1 LSNYLGELAALATA
15 VCWVLT
21 AISFTIAGR
30 QAGSVVVNRLR
41 LILAVLFLSLT
52 HLLVK
57 GQWLVTGAEP
67 DRWFWLGLSGIVGL
81 VIGDGFLLQALVWI
95 GPRLPM
101 LMMSLVPII
110 SAALGWV
117 FLGERLSAVE
127 MLAIGLTVGAVA
139 MVVTDK
145 KDSNGLQVEPRRYW
159 LGILMGLGG
168 ALGQAVGLIMSKWGM
183 MGDFDP
189 LSATLIRMIVAAA
202 VMWSVALFRGQAGA
216 TLRALNDRRASLAI
230 LAGAI
235 AGPFVGVWLSLVAVK
250 LTRVGIASTLMAL
263 TPVFILV
270 PSHFLFKERVSL
282 RGILGTAAAVAGVV
296 IILLA

>member
-1 LSNYLGELAALATA
+1 MSNYLGELAALATA

-67 DRWFWLGLSGIVGL
+67 YRWFWLGSSGIVGL

-110 SAALGWV
+110 SAVLGWV

-127 MLAIGLTVGAVA
+127 MLAIGLTVSAVA
-139 MVVTDK
+139 MVVTGK
-145 KDSNGLQVEPRRYW
+145 KDGNDLQVEPRRYW

-168 ALGQAVGLIMSKWGM
+168 ALGQAVGLVMSKRGM

-202 VMWSVALFRGQAGA
+202 VMWAVALFRAQAGA

-263 TPVFILV
+263 TPVFVLV
-270 PSHFLFKERVSL
+270 PSYFLFKEPVRL

>member
-67 DRWFWLGLSGIVGL
+67 YRWFWLGSSGIVGL
-81 VIGDGFLLQALVWI
+81 VIGDGFLLQALVWV

-110 SAALGWV
+110 SVALGWV

-145 KDSNGLQVEPRRYW
+145 KDGNNLQVEPRRYW

-168 ALGQAVGLIMSKWGM
+168 ALGQAV
-183 MGDFDP
+183 
-189 LSATLIRMIVAAA
+189 
-202 VMWSVALFRGQAGA
+202 GQAGA

-250 LTRVGIASTLMAL
+250 LIPVGIASTLMAL
-263 TPVFILV
+263 TPVFVLI

>member
-1 LSNYLGELAALATA
+1 MSNYLGQLAALATA
-15 VCWVLT
+15 VCWVVT

-117 FLGERLSAVE
+117 FLGERLSALE

-145 KDSNGLQVEPRRYW
+145 KDGNDLQVEPRRYW
-159 LGILMGLGG
+159 VGILMGLGG
-168 ALGQAVGLIMSKWGM
+168 ALGQAVGLIMSKRGM

-189 LSATLIRMIVAAA
+189 LSATLIRMTVAAA
-202 VMWSVALFRGQAGA
+202 VMWAIALFRDQVGA

-250 LTRVGIASTLMAL
+250 LVPVGIASTLMAL
-263 TPVFILV
+263 TPVFVLV
-270 PSHFLFKERVSL
+270 PSYFLFKERVRL
-282 RGILGTAAAVAGVV
+282 RAILGTAAAVAGVV

>member
-1 LSNYLGELAALATA
+1 MSNYLGELAALATA

-21 AISFTIAGR
+21 AVSFTIAGR
-30 QAGSVVVNRLR
+30 HAGSVVVNRLR

-67 DRWFWLGLSGIVGL
+67 NRWFWLGLSGIVGL
-81 VIGDGFLLQALVWI
+81 VIGDGFLLQALVWV

-139 MVVTDK
+139 LVVTDK
-145 KDSNGLQVEPRRYW
+145 KDGNDLQVERRYYW

-168 ALGQAVGLIMSKWGM
+168 AVGQAVGLIMSKQGM

-189 LSATLIRMIVAAA
+189 LSATLIRMMVAAA
-202 VMWSVALFRGQAGA
+202 VMWGVALLRGQAGP
-216 TLRALNDRRASLAI
+216 TLQALNDRHASLAI
-230 LAGAI
+230 LGGAV

-250 LTRVGIASTLMAL
+250 LIPVGIASTLMAL
-263 TPVFILV
+263 TPVLVLV
-270 PSHFLFKERVSL
+270 PSYFLFKERVRL
-282 RGILGTAAAVAGVV
+282 RGIFGTAAAVAGVV